1 MTLAQNSMEQGQ
13 NVINPALLKP
23 EVQNWI
29 RQTEYTLEEIAFA
42 PLPFEGIS
50 RQELLQQVEG
60 YRKTTEK
67 LPDWSS
73 AANLLFPVKLSLEQ
87 CSSQGS
93 AVYKALLA
101 RQLCPKKEK
110 NHIADLTGG
119 FGVDSYYLAQSDAR
133 VHHFELDSALSQLV
147 AHNMTQLNAE
157 VVCHHADGLVGIQGL
172 DEDLDL
178 IYLDPAR
185 RDAQKN
191 KVFRLEDCRPNILAH
206 LDPLLAQS
214 PCILLKTSP
223 MLDLHLGLKQLKWV
237 TEIHVLAI
245 NNEVKELLWVI
256 QKSAVQN
263 QCPQVFAINLQDHNL
278 DQSFNFSDVYE
289 NDSKGKAGIKR
300 FNQSTLVRFSWN
312 LPENDNYSLPLAYL
326 FEPNA
331 ALRKIGQYG
340 ALTHVF
346 NVLRIGPNAH
356 LFTAQDLCDFPGRHF
371 KIIQSWPYS
380 KRLMKQ
386 FKGKQ
391 YNITTR
397 DFPQSVAQIRTS
409 AQIKDGGAQY
419 LFFTTD
425 AQGQKWIILSEK
437 PLQTS
442 KND

>member
-1 MTLAQNSMEQGQ
+1 MEQGQ
-13 NVINPALLKP
+13 NTINPALLNP

-29 RQTEYTLEEIAFA
+29 HQTEYTLEEIAFA

-60 YRKTTEK
+60 YRKITQK

-73 AANLLFPVKLSLEQ
+73 VVNLLFPVKLSLEQ

-93 AVYKALLA
+93 AGYKALLA
-101 RQLCPKKEK
+101 RHLCPKKTK

-119 FGVDSYYLAQSDAR
+119 FGVDSFYFAQSGAR
-133 VHHFELDSALSQLV
+133 VHHFELDRALSQLV

-157 VVCHHADGLVGIQGL
+157 VVCYHGDGLLGIQDL

-185 RDAQKN
+185 RDAKKN
-191 KVFRLEDCRPNILAH
+191 KVFRLEDCRPNILDH
-206 LDPLLAQS
+206 LEDLLTQS
-214 PCILLKTSP
+214 PNILLKTSP

-237 TEIHVLAI
+237 NEIHVVAV

-278 DQSFNFSDVYE
+278 DQSFNFSAVYE

-300 FNQSTLVRFSWN
+300 LNLSTLVRFSWN
-312 LPENDNYSLPLAYL
+312 LPENDSYSAPLTYL
-326 FEPNA
+326 YEPNA
-331 ALRKIGQYG
+331 ALRKIGQYA
-340 ALTHVF
+340 ALTRAF
-346 NVLRIGPNAH
+346 PVLRIGPNAH
-356 LFTAQDLCDFPGRHF
+356 LFTTQEPCDFPGRHF

-425 AQGQKWIILSEK
+425 AQGQKWIILCEK